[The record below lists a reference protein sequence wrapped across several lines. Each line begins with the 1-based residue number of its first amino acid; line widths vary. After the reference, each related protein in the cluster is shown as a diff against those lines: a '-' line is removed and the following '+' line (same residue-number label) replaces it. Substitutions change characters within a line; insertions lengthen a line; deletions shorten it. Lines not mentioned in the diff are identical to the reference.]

1 MVPATQQRSPEDKAR
16 LHLAEAQPPAATPDG
31 SRAIVTDRDV
41 AMLNIPNVLTLL
53 RILAV
58 PLFLSLLVEG
68 ENNAALS
75 LFLLAGVTDAV
86 DGMIA
91 RMWNLRTE
99 LGAHLDPVADKLLV
113 VSSFIALGIMGLVP
127 RPLMIVV
134 ITRDVVILGGFLLT
148 AAVVGKTMEMRPSL
162 SGKLTTFTQLLS
174 VTLVLIDLAAW
185 WDVPTILL
193 DGVFLATGAASFV
206 SGSGYVLR
214 GMRWYATSGP
224 ES

>member
-1 MVPATQQRSPEDKAR
+1 MF
-16 LHLAEAQPPAATPDG
+16 
-31 SRAIVTDRDV
+31 
-41 AMLNIPNVLTLL
+41 NIPNVLTLA

-68 ENNAALS
+68 ENDAALAIY
-75 LFLLAGVTDAV
+75 LLAGLTDAI

-91 RMWNLRTE
+91 RTWNMRTE
-99 LGAHLDPVADKLLV
+99 LGAHMDPLADKLLV

-127 RPLMIVV
+127 RPLMIIV

-148 AAVVGKTMEMRPSL
+148 AAIVGKSMEMKPSL

-174 VTLVLIDLAAW
+174 VTLVLIDLAQW
-185 WDVPTILL
+185 FDIPTDVLNA
-193 DGVFLATGAASFV
+193 VFIATGLASFV

-214 GMRWYATSGP
+214 GMRWYAATEP
-224 ES
+224 EA

>member
-1 MVPATQQRSPEDKAR
+1 MTSDN
-16 LHLAEAQPPAATPDG
+16 TPL
-31 SRAIVTDRDV
+31 
-41 AMLNIPNVLTLL
+41 LNIPNILTLA

-68 ENNAALS
+68 ENDLALVV
-75 LFLLAGVTDAV
+75 FLAAGVTDAV

-91 RMWNLRTE
+91 RMWRMRTE
-99 LGAHLDPVADKLLV
+99 LGAHMDPLADKLLV

-148 AAVVGKTMEMRPSL
+148 AAIVGKSMEMAPSIW
-162 SGKLTTFTQLLS
+162 GKLTTFTQLLS
-174 VTLVLIDLAAW
+174 VTLALLDLAQW
-185 WDVPTILL
+185 VDVPTIVLNV
-193 DGVFLATGAASFV
+193 VFVATGIASFI

-214 GMRWYATSGP
+214 GMKWYAASGQP
-224 ES
+224 QG

>member
-1 MVPATQQRSPEDKAR
+1 MF
-16 LHLAEAQPPAATPDG
+16 
-31 SRAIVTDRDV
+31 
-41 AMLNIPNVLTLL
+41 NIPNVLTLA

-68 ENNAALS
+68 ENDAALTIY
-75 LFLLAGVTDAV
+75 LIAGMTDAI

-91 RMWNLRTE
+91 RTWNMRTE
-99 LGAHLDPVADKLLV
+99 LGAHMDPLADKLLV

-134 ITRDVVILGGFLLT
+134 IMRDVVILGGFLLT
-148 AAVVGKTMEMRPSL
+148 AAIVGKSMEMKPSL

-174 VTLVLIDLAAW
+174 VTLVLVDLAQW
-185 WDVPTILL
+185 LDVPTTVLNA
-193 DGVFLATGAASFV
+193 VFIATGVASFI

-214 GMRWYATSGP
+214 GMRWYAASGP
-224 ES
+224 AA

>member
-1 MVPATQQRSPEDKAR
+1 MAKQVDN
-16 LHLAEAQPPAATPDG
+16 AA
-31 SRAIVTDRDV
+31 
-41 AMLNIPNVLTLL
+41 MFNIPNVLTLA

-68 ENNAALS
+68 ENDAALAV
-75 LFLLAGVTDAV
+75 FVAAGITDAV
-86 DGMIA
+86 DGMVA
-91 RMWNLRTE
+91 RMWHQRTE
-99 LGAHLDPVADKLLV
+99 LGAHMDPLADKLLV

-148 AAVVGKTMEMRPSL
+148 AALVGKSMEMSPSL

-174 VTLVLIDLAAW
+174 VTLALVDLAQW
-185 WDVPTILL
+185 VDVPTVVLNAVYI
-193 DGVFLATGAASFV
+193 ATGITSII

-214 GMRWYATSGP
+214 GMKWYAASGQDDA
-224 ES
+224 

>member
-1 MVPATQQRSPEDKAR
+1 MNEDPA
-16 LHLAEAQPPAATPDG
+16 
-31 SRAIVTDRDV
+31 
-41 AMLNIPNVLTLL
+41 PNVVSLFNVPNILTLA

-68 ENNAALS
+68 ENDAALTV
-75 LFLLAGVTDAV
+75 FLVAGLTDAA

-91 RMWNLRTE
+91 RMWNLRTD
-99 LGAHLDPVADKLLV
+99 LGAHMDPLADKLLV

-148 AAVVGKTMEMRPSL
+148 AAVVGKSMEMAPSL

-174 VTLVLIDLAAW
+174 VTLVLIDLAQW
-185 WDVPTILL
+185 WDVPTM
-193 DGVFLATGAASFV
+193 FLNGLFIATGLASFV
-206 SGSGYVLR
+206 SGGGYVLR
-214 GMRWYATSGP
+214 GMRWYAASEP
-224 ES
+224 D

>member
-1 MVPATQQRSPEDKAR
+1 MF
-16 LHLAEAQPPAATPDG
+16 
-31 SRAIVTDRDV
+31 
-41 AMLNIPNVLTLL
+41 NIPNVLTLA

-68 ENNAALS
+68 EHDAAVAV
-75 LFLLAGVTDAV
+75 FVAAGVTDAV

-91 RMWNLRTE
+91 RMWNMRTE
-99 LGAHLDPVADKLLV
+99 LGAHMDPLADKLLV

-134 ITRDVVILGGFLLT
+134 IMRDVVILGGFLLT
-148 AAVVGKTMEMRPSL
+148 AAVVGKSMEMAPSL

-174 VTLVLIDLAAW
+174 VTLVLLDLASWAS
-185 WDVPTILL
+185 VPQPLL
-193 DGVFLATGAASFV
+193 SGVFWATGAASFV

-214 GMRWYATSGP
+214 GMRWYQSSGAEDAP
-224 ES
+224 GEP